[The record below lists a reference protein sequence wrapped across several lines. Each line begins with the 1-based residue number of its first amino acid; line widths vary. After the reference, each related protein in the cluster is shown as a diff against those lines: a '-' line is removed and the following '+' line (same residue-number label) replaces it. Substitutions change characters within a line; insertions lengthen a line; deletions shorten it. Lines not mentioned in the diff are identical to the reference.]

1 MVLVMTTTTPQLET
15 RCPTDFRYQEML
27 ASPRVQALRRASKAV
42 LGFDPAPPPDVAA
55 AFCEDMYA
63 GDPIAEEYVAD
74 ALAGDLRRKNRRL
87 LDAALSSPEGFASIA
102 GEAPE
107 SMRALFEEFETVPD
121 WVDRDLVEEGARIW
135 RRWGRTLFNVAGAE
149 TLEMYTESAVAVPL
163 SLAGGYAGDNAL
175 RRFLET
181 ARFWIDV
188 AEPGALF
195 RVGSAG
201 RATAM
206 RVRVMH
212 VSVRH
217 RVADHPEWDM
227 ERWGLPISQS
237 YMTMTLIGGS
247 VAPAM
252 LMWPLGYM
260 TSRAE
265 IRALLH
271 YQRYLGHLLGVRPRN
286 YPETVRGGLQLMFAT
301 AMARSFTA
309 GEHGAELIESFPR
322 AFAPRADTR
331 GLARVRA
338 SYEHRLM
345 GAYTAACMSP
355 STRRRYDM
363 PPAFPWVLL
372 LVARMPY
379 VIGSELG
386 RRLVPQIDTWVERRS
401 VREARQWWDA
411 QMAGRRAAFEAASQ
425 LRR

>member
-1 MVLVMTTTTPQLET
+1 MVVEMTT

-27 ASPRVQALRRASKAV
+27 RRPQVRAARRVLKTT
-42 LGFDPAPPPDVAA
+42 LGFDPAPPPDVAK
-55 AFCEDMYA
+55 AFCEDMFA
-63 GDPIAEEYVAD
+63 GDPVAEAYVAD
-74 ALAGDLRRKNRRL
+74 ALGGDRRRAGRKL
-87 LDAALSSPEGFASIA
+87 LDEALTSRGGFAA
-102 GEAPE
+102 VADRAPD
-107 SMRALFEEFETVPD
+107 SMRALFAEFETVPD
-121 WVDRDLVEEGARIW
+121 WVDRGLVEEGARIW

-188 AEPGALF
+188 SEPGALF
-195 RVGSAG
+195 ALGSAG

-212 VSVRH
+212 VSVRE
-217 RVADHPEWDM
+217 RVSEHPEWDT

-237 YMTMTLIGGS
+237 YMTMTLMGGS

-265 IRALLH
+265 VRALLH
-271 YQRYLGHLLGVRPRN
+271 YQRFLGHLLGVRPRH

-301 AMARSFTA
+301 AMARSYTA

-322 AFAPRADTR
+322 AFAPRDGRT
-331 GLARVRA
+331 GLRAR
-338 SYEHRLM
+338 YEHRLM
-345 GAYTAACMSP
+345 GAYTAVCMSP
-355 STRRRYDM
+355 MTRRRYDM
-363 PPAFPWVLL
+363 PPAFPWVALL
-372 LVARMPY
+372 AGRMPY
-379 VIGSELG
+379 VVATELG
-386 RRLVPQIDTWVERRS
+386 RRVVPSVGDWVERRA
-401 VREARQWWDA
+401 VREREAWWEA
-411 QMAGRRAAFEAASQ
+411 QMEGRKAAFEASSN